1 MSDWKWDY
9 NPSEEYLTAG
19 LPVGV
24 VAEVE
29 RIATEI
35 AALGRDAEGAGS
47 RPEGKPG
54 GLRNFRLRLHHR
66 LARMNRPP
74 GGYLKKAIPSSG
86 MSSGRA
92 LAQRSTSSGVTTF
105 FRCADM

>member
-47 RPEGKPG
+47 RP
-54 GLRNFRLRLHHR
+54 
-66 LARMNRPP
+66 A
-74 GGYLKKAIPSSG
+74 A
-86 MSSGRA
+86 
-92 LAQRSTSSGVTTF
+92 T
-105 FRCADM
+105 

>member
-47 RPEGKPG
+47 RPE
-54 GLRNFRLRLHHR
+54 
-66 LARMNRPP
+66 PP

-92 LAQRSTSSGVTTF
+92 FAQRSTSSGVTTF

>member
-1 MSDWKWDY
+1 MSDWKWEY

-35 AALGRDAEGAGS
+35 ATEDREV
-47 RPEGKPG
+47 P
-54 GLRNFRLRLHHR
+54 
-66 LARMNRPP
+66 
-74 GGYLKKAIPSSG
+74 
-86 MSSGRA
+86 
-92 LAQRSTSSGVTTF
+92 
-105 FRCADM
+105 